1 MKAKVNVGDVIIS
14 IPVEYLDQQT
24 CSTSMFENVPIDS
37 VDVSALIEA
46 NRTIGVNWYKKNV
59 IGEDRQALHISVPTE
74 LIKWEE

>member
-24 CSTSMFENVPIDS
+24 AINSVFDNVPIDS

-46 NRTIGVNWYKKNV
+46 NRTIGVSWYKKYV

>member
-24 CSTSMFENVPIDS
+24 AINSVFENVPIDS

-46 NRTIGVNWYKKNV
+46 NRTLGVSWYKKFV

-74 LIKWEE
+74 LIEWEE